1 MTITDPRF
9 SAQLLTRTGRAL
21 SFDDVGCVAAWMQ
34 ENPVQGAAVWVVDF
48 VDHSWIPADSAVFLR
63 SDSLHTPM
71 ASGLAALRPGA
82 EFDSVAARLGGER
95 LDWSAVQARPHT
107 HGVPAPS

>member
-1 MTITDPRF
+1 MTIADPRF
-9 SAQLLTRTGRAL
+9 SAQLLTRTGRAI
-21 SFDDVGCVAAWMQ
+21 SFDDVGCLAAWMQ
-34 ENPVQGAAVWVVDF
+34 ENPVEVNAVWVVDF
-48 VDHSWIPADSAVFLR
+48 VDHRWLPADSAVYLR

-95 LDWSAVQARPHT
+95 LDWAQVQARPHA
-107 HGVPAPS
+107 HGAPAPS